1 MGKQAMPG
9 TVRILSLDGGGI
21 RGLIPA
27 VALGRIAAAL
37 AIPGKALADSFHLV
51 AGTSTG
57 GIMAAG
63 LCAPGERRHG
73 PAELAELYTAQGG
86 TIFPPGAWGRRNPIS
101 ECKYDA
107 APLDGVLV
115 ARLGELQ
122 LSEVKPELL
131 VTAWDLERA
140 RPKLFCSW
148 RARRTSSEDFRL
160 RDVARATSAAPTYF
174 PPAIIESLD
183 ANYPKE
189 QRRHAL
195 VDGGVFANDPSALAL
210 AEARRLFPKADR
222 AVVVSLGTG
231 ARINRIDGDKACH
244 YGFAGWLPGLIDV
257 FMDGASALAEHE
269 LMLRQARDEL
279 AYFRLQLA
287 LDPPP
292 PAFTMDDV
300 AAPTI
305 AGLQKLGE
313 QVFARFEAS
322 GGLNGLRLEL
332 ARPMATT
339 DALGYAP
346 DAPGPR
352 L

>member
-1 MGKQAMPG
+1 MAG

-37 AIPGKALADSFHLV
+37 GIEGRQLAERFHLI

-63 LCAPGERRHG
+63 LCAPGAHRHG
-73 PAELAELYTAQGG
+73 PKDLAELYTAQGAA
-86 TIFPPGAWGRRNPIS
+86 IFPPDAWSRRNPLA
-101 ECKYDA
+101 ECKYEA
-107 APLDGVLV
+107 AALEGVLA

-122 LSEVKPELL
+122 LSEAKPELL

-148 RARRTSSEDFRL
+148 RARHTSSEDFRL

-174 PPAIIESLD
+174 PPAIIHALD
-183 ANYPKE
+183 ANYPAE

-195 VDGGVFANDPSALAL
+195 VDGGVFANDPAAVAL
-210 AEARRLFPKADR
+210 AEARRMFPKADR
-222 AVVVSLGTG
+222 ALVLSLGTG
-231 ARINRIDGDKACH
+231 SRINRIDGDKAC
-244 YGFAGWLPGLIDV
+244 GFGMAGWLPGLIDV
-257 FMDGASALAEHE
+257 FMDGASALVEHE

-292 PAFTMDDV
+292 PAYTMDDV

-305 AGLQKLGE
+305 AGLQKLGD

-322 GGLNGLRLEL
+322 GALNGLRMEL
-332 ARPMATT
+332 AKPLASPA
-339 DALGYAP
+339 ALGFDP